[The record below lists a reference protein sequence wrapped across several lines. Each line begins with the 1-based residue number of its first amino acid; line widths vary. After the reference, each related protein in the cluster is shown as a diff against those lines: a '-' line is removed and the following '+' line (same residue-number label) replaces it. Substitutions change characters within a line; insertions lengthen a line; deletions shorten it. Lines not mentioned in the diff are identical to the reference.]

1 MFWKEAPHLLA
12 LAMELKKGLFIG
24 LSKETPSPVP
34 PKVKMANTKSASFC
48 LLPGVWAQDPDRA
61 LAFLFRKSNG
71 VGGQTRWIG
80 YWALGLCS
88 CM

>member
-48 LLPGVWAQDPDRA
+48 LLPGVWAQDPDRLHSSKPLPSSSGKLMVWEA
-61 LAFLFRKSNG
+61 RPA
-71 VGGQTRWIG
+71 
-80 YWALGLCS
+80 GLVTGP
-88 CM
+88 